1 MKKLLFALLFFPILA
16 FADPLTITFNNSLPV
31 SKSSD
36 SYNKPGCE
44 TSTQGYIFDVTMLGW
59 NLSTSTC
66 TATNLFS
73 NPGYLTTGQYAPRSR
88 GQFWMAHSAGA
99 TFALLGFKI
108 KNYGTT
114 NTLYL
119 DTTDSAGITTT
130 TVLPPSVTVVGF
142 DPVTFPA
149 LTAVSI
155 RSTNNRFDITN
166 IIVQ

>member
-1 MKKLLFALLFFPILA
+1 MGWFA
-16 FADPLTITFNNSLPV
+16 N
-31 SKSSD
+31 SKSPRKYSD

-108 KNYGTT
+108 KNYEGYQGRNPKTGEII
-114 NTLYL
+114 NVA
-119 DTTDSAGITTT
+119 SKR
-130 TVLPPSVTVVGF
+130 LPFFKVGKELK
-142 DPVTFPA
+142 DRV
-149 LTAVSI
+149 
-155 RSTNNRFDITN
+155 DI
-166 IIVQ
+166 

>member
-1 MKKLLFALLFFPILA
+1 MKKLLFALLFFPIPA

-99 TFALLGFKI
+99 TFALLGF
-108 KNYGTT
+108 
-114 NTLYL
+114 
-119 DTTDSAGITTT
+119 
-130 TVLPPSVTVVGF
+130 
-142 DPVTFPA
+142 
-149 LTAVSI
+149 
-155 RSTNNRFDITN
+155 
-166 IIVQ
+166 